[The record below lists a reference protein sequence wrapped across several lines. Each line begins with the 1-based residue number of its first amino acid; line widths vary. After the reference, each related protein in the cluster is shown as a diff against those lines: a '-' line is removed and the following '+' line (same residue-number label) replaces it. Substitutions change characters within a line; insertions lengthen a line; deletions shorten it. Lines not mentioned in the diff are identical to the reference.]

1 MILANKYKLIEKLSE
16 GSFGTVYKATNIRTG
31 ELVAVKIEYNSLNI
45 DTKSLKNEAKIYQY
59 LLKEPGF
66 PKLKW
71 FGKEVLPTKKEL
83 YSTNKEVLP
92 TKKELCSTK
101 KELCSTNKELC
112 STNKE
117 LKEQE
122 GKEELTYI
130 VIDLL
135 VCSLTTLVKRKGS
148 LSLKLILQI
157 GIQMIKRVETLH
169 SKYLLHRDIK
179 PDNFMLDKNKILCL
193 IDFGLCKRYDHNGK
207 HIEEKHITS
216 MIGSANFVSLNVHKG
231 IEPSRRDDIVSC
243 IYIILYL
250 FLGGDLPWLLEKD
263 MKRMV
268 QIKEQL
274 TNTNAN
280 TSVNTSVPQ
289 FIKNSLTSV
298 YKLAFNAE
306 PDYKELINILEMEL
320 KCFT

>member
-1 MILANKYKLIEKLSE
+1 MILANKYKLLEKLSE
-16 GSFGTVYKATNIRTG
+16 GSFGTVYKATNVRTS

-45 DTKSLKNEAKIYQY
+45 DAKSLKNEAKIYQY

-66 PKLKW
+66 PRLKW
-71 FGKEVLPTKKEL
+71 FAKEVFPTKKE
-83 YSTNKEVLP
+83 TND
-92 TKKELCSTK
+92 
-101 KELCSTNKELC
+101 N
-112 STNKE
+112 
-117 LKEQE
+117 
-122 GKEELTYI
+122 EEEITYL

-135 VCSLTTLVKRKGS
+135 VCSLTTLVKRKGP

-179 PDNFMLDKNKILCL
+179 PDNFMLDKNKMLCL

-207 HIEEKHITS
+207 HIEEKQITS

-231 IEPSRRDDIVSC
+231 IEPSRRDDVVSC
-243 IYIILYL
+243 IYIMLYL

-268 QIKEQL
+268 QLKEQL
-274 TNTNAN
+274 TNT
-280 TSVNTSVPQ
+280 TVPQ
-289 FIKNSLTSV
+289 FIKNSLTIV
-298 YKLAFNAE
+298 YKLEFSAE
-306 PDYKELINILEMEL
+306 PDYKELINLLEMEIRI
-320 KCFT
+320 

>member
-1 MILANKYKLIEKLSE
+1 MILANKYKLLEKLSE
-16 GSFGTVYKATNIRTG
+16 GSFGTVYKAKNVRTG

-45 DTKSLKNEAKIYQY
+45 DAKSLKNEAKIYQY

-66 PKLKW
+66 PRLKW
-71 FGKEVLPTKKEL
+71 F
-83 YSTNKEVLP
+83 S
-92 TKKELCSTK
+92 KELCSTK
-101 KELCSTNKELC
+101 KETND
-112 STNKE
+112 N
-117 LKEQE
+117 
-122 GKEELTYI
+122 EEEITYL

-135 VCSLTTLVKRKGS
+135 VCSLTTLVKRKGP

-179 PDNFMLDKNKILCL
+179 PDNFMLDKNKMLCL

-207 HIEEKHITS
+207 HIEEKQITS

-231 IEPSRRDDIVSC
+231 IEPSRRDDVVSC

-263 MKRMV
+263 MKRMI

-274 TNTNAN
+274 TNT
-280 TSVNTSVPQ
+280 TVPQ
-289 FIKNSLTSV
+289 FIKNSLTAV
-298 YKLAFNAE
+298 YKLEFNAE
-306 PDYKELINILEMEL
+306 PDYKELINLLEMEIRI
-320 KCFT
+320 

>member
-1 MILANKYKLIEKLSE
+1 MILANKYKLLEKLSE
-16 GSFGTVYKATNIRTG
+16 GSFGTVYKATNVRTS

-45 DTKSLKNEAKIYQY
+45 DAKSLKNEAKIYQY
-59 LLKEPGF
+59 LLKEQGF
-66 PKLKW
+66 PRLKW
-71 FGKEVLPTKKEL
+71 F
-83 YSTNKEVLP
+83 S
-92 TKKELCSTK
+92 

-112 STNKE
+112 STKKE
-117 LKEQE
+117 TNDN
-122 GKEELTYI
+122 EEEVTYL

-135 VCSLTTLVKRKGS
+135 VCSLTTLVKRKGP

-157 GIQMIKRVETLH
+157 GIQMIRRVETLH

-231 IEPSRRDDIVSC
+231 IEPSRRDDVVSC

-268 QIKEQL
+268 QLKEQL
-274 TNTNAN
+274 TNTN
-280 TSVNTSVPQ
+280 VPQ

-298 YKLAFNAE
+298 YKLEFSAE
-306 PDYKELINILEMEL
+306 PDYKELINILEMEIRI
-320 KCFT
+320 